1 LAVHHHQR
9 ALVLADIAEPEPGPG
24 EVVLDIKAAGLCHSD
39 VGAMTDPCVCPT
51 ASASAPGYGRDGG
64 FTFKRRAGG
73 AERGLSD

>member
-1 LAVHHHQR
+1 
-9 ALVLADIAEPEPGPG
+9 
-24 EVVLDIKAAGLCHSD
+24 VVLDIKAEGLCHSD